1 MNMSS
6 SQQTKNIKKGRII
19 CLAFVIVVLALFLEA
34 GILYNVNI
42 KNANK
47 TSQFFLKQAI
57 SVIEKNERTEK
68 EMIQSLKE
76 DYIVRAKAVSYIID
90 ANPKAEKDLNELKKI
105 AKLISV
111 DEIHLF
117 DTKGKIYSGTVP
129 KYYGYSFES
138 GKQLE
143 YFKPMLQNKKRTM
156 CQDVTPNTSEGKSMM
171 YAITWNEA
179 GTHMVQVGIE
189 PVRLINEVKQNAIFN
204 VVNNMPM
211 YKGLSIYVANQESGV
226 IYGATDKSKVGK
238 KLDEVGFPEEKINQN
253 QVKTEHLTIDGK
265 RYNCTFEKS
274 GEYVVGVTFDMSAD
288 DENNGIAILI
298 VGIYLS
304 LATACILFVISRSL
318 KRKEEVAI
326 LSYTSNIDELTECF
340 NRRAYERDI
349 LTLSKEVEFIYI
361 SMDVNGLKIVND
373 SLGHMA
379 GDELLKGAA
388 FCMKQCFEP
397 YGKVYRVGGDEFI
410 AILHVNADQ
419 FEEIREKFYEVVKG
433 WSGQQTDS
441 LTISCGAVSSTEQ
454 EWNSISEIVDMA
466 DIRMYEKK
474 AMYYGEN
481 GVDRRGQP
489 APYVTLCKLYSE
501 ILKVNLNKDNYKVL
515 NITEGINIADNVEEQ
530 NCLSEWLQK
539 PVEEGTI
546 YAEDLKEYIR
556 QTRTEYLKEYFDKGK
571 NVLTISYRRKV
582 DGEYKRVT
590 LDVLASDT
598 YVASHREVFLYVKYW
613 E

>member
-1 MNMSS
+1 MNMNNR
-6 SQQTKNIKKGRII
+6 QLKKNKKWGRII
-19 CLAFVIVVLALFLEA
+19 CLAFVVVILALFLEA
-34 GILYNVNI
+34 GVLYSINT
-42 KNANK
+42 KNADN
-47 TSQFFLKQAI
+47 TSQVYLKQII
-57 SVIEKNERTEK
+57 SILEENEQTETQ
-68 EMIQSLKE
+68 MMQSLKE

-90 ANPKAEKDLNELKKI
+90 AKPEVEKDREELKKI
-105 AKLISV
+105 AKLMAI

-117 DTKGKIYSGTVP
+117 DARGKIYGGTVP
-129 KYYGYSFES
+129 KYYGYDFDS
-138 GKQLE
+138 GEQIG

-171 YAITWNEA
+171 YAMTWNDA
-179 GTHMVQVGIE
+179 GTHMVQIGIE
-189 PVRLINEVKQNAIFN
+189 PVRLIDEVKQNSIPN
-204 VVNNMPM
+204 VVNNMPV
-211 YKGLSIYVANQESGV
+211 YKGVSIYVANQESGV
-226 IYGATDKSKVGK
+226 IYGATDKSVQGK
-238 KLDEVGFPEEKINQN
+238 LLDEVGFSRKKICKERIVRQSI
-253 QVKTEHLTIDGK
+253 KIDEK
-265 RYNCTFEKS
+265 RYYCNFEKS
-274 GEYVVGVTFDMSAD
+274 GDYIVGVTFDMSAD
-288 DENNGIAILI
+288 KESNGTALVV
-298 VGIYLS
+298 VGVYLS
-304 LATACILFVISRSL
+304 LATAGILFMVSRGL
-318 KRKEEVAI
+318 KRKEQVAL

-349 LTLSKEVEFIYI
+349 LTLSKEAEFIYI

-373 SLGHMA
+373 SLGHTA

-397 YGKVYRVGGDEFI
+397 YGKVYRVGGDEVI
-410 AILHVNADQ
+410 AIVHMNSEEL
-419 FEEIREKFYEVVKG
+419 EEIRKKFYELVKG

-501 ILKVNLNKDNYKVL
+501 ILKVNLNRDAYKVL

-556 QTRTEYLKEYFDKGK
+556 QTKLEYLKEYFDQGK

-590 LDVLASDT
+590 LDVLASDA
-598 YVASHREVFLYVKYW
+598 YAHSHREVFLYVKYW

>member
-1 MNMSS
+1 MNMISK
-6 SQQTKNIKKGRII
+6 QQVKNTKWGRII
-19 CLAFVIVVLALFLEA
+19 CLAFVVVVLALFLEA

-57 SVIEKNERTEK
+57 SVVEKNERTEK
-68 EMIQSLKE
+68 EMMRSLKE

-90 ANPKAEKDLNELKKI
+90 AKPEVENDLDELKKI
-105 AKLISV
+105 AKLMAI

-117 DTKGKIYSGTVP
+117 DSKGKIYSGTVP
-129 KYYGYSFES
+129 KYYGYSFDS
-138 GKQLE
+138 GKQME
-143 YFKPMLQNKKRTM
+143 YFKPMLRNKKRSM

-179 GTHMVQVGIE
+179 GTHMIQIGIE
-189 PVRLINEVKQNAIFN
+189 PIRLINEMKQNAISN
-204 VVNNMPM
+204 VVSNMPM
-211 YKGLSIYVANQESGV
+211 YKGLSVYVANQESGV

-238 KLDEVGFPEEKINQN
+238 KLDEVGFPKEKIDQN
-253 QVKTEHLTIDGK
+253 QIKTEQLKIDGK
-265 RYNCTFEKS
+265 RHNCTFEKS
-274 GEYVVGVTFDMSAD
+274 GEYIIGVTYDMTVD
-288 DENNGIAILI
+288 DENNWIAILI

-304 LATACILFVISRSL
+304 LATACILLVAARSL
-318 KRKEEVAI
+318 KRKKQVAM

-373 SLGHMA
+373 SMGHTA

-410 AILHVNADQ
+410 AILHVDAEH
-419 FEEIREKFYEVVKG
+419 FETISENFDEVVKG
-433 WSGQQTDS
+433 WSGQQIDS
-441 LTISCGAVSSTEQ
+441 LTISCGVVNSLEQ
-454 EWNSISEIVDMA
+454 AWNSISEIADMA

-501 ILKVNLNKDNYKVL
+501 ILKVNLNKDSYKVL
-515 NITEGINIADNVEEQ
+515 NITEGINITDKIDER
-530 NCLSEWLQK
+530 NCLSEWLRK
-539 PVEEGTI
+539 PIEESVI
-546 YAEDLKEYIR
+546 HAEDLNDYIR
-556 QTRTEYLKEYFDKGK
+556 QTEIKYLKEYFDEGK

-582 DGEYKRVT
+582 GDEYKRVT
-590 LDVLASDT
+590 LDILSSDG
-598 YVASHREVFLYVKYW
+598 YSDSHREVFLYVKYW
-613 E
+613 K

>member
-1 MNMSS
+1 MNMISK
-6 SQQTKNIKKGRII
+6 QQVKNTKWGRII
-19 CLAFVIVVLALFLEA
+19 CLAFVVVVLALFLEA

-57 SVIEKNERTEK
+57 SVVEKNERTEK
-68 EMIQSLKE
+68 EMMRSLKE

-90 ANPKAEKDLNELKKI
+90 AKPEVENNLDELKKI
-105 AKLISV
+105 AKLMAI

-117 DTKGKIYSGTVP
+117 DSKGKIYSGTVP
-129 KYYGYSFES
+129 KYYGYSFDS
-138 GKQLE
+138 GKQME
-143 YFKPMLQNKKRTM
+143 YFKPMLRNKKRSM

-179 GTHMVQVGIE
+179 GTHMIQIGIE
-189 PVRLINEVKQNAIFN
+189 PIRLIDEMKQNAISN
-204 VVNNMPM
+204 VVSNMPM
-211 YKGLSIYVANQESGV
+211 YKGLSVYVANQKSGV

-238 KLDEVGFPEEKINQN
+238 KLDEVGFPKEKIDQN
-253 QVKTEHLTIDGK
+253 QIKTEQLKIDGK
-265 RYNCTFEKS
+265 RHNCTFEKS
-274 GEYVVGVTFDMSAD
+274 GEYIIGVTYDMTVD
-288 DENNGIAILI
+288 DENNWIAILI

-304 LATACILFVISRSL
+304 LATACILLVAARSL
-318 KRKEEVAI
+318 KRKKQVAM

-373 SLGHMA
+373 SMGHTA

-410 AILHVNADQ
+410 AILHVDAEH
-419 FEEIREKFYEVVKG
+419 FEAISDNFDEVVKG
-433 WSGQQTDS
+433 WSGQQIDS
-441 LTISCGAVSSTEQ
+441 LTISCGVVSSLEQ
-454 EWNSISEIVDMA
+454 AWNSISEIADMA

-501 ILKVNLNKDNYKVL
+501 ILKVNLNKDSYKVL
-515 NITEGINIADNVEEQ
+515 NITEGINITDKIDER
-530 NCLSEWLQK
+530 NCLSEWLRK
-539 PVEEGTI
+539 PIEESVI
-546 YAEDLKEYIR
+546 HAEDLNDYIR
-556 QTRTEYLKEYFDKGK
+556 QTEIKYLKEYFDDGK

-582 DGEYKRVT
+582 GDEYKRVT
-590 LDVLASDT
+590 LDILSSDG
-598 YVASHREVFLYVKYW
+598 YSDSHREVFLYVKYW
-613 E
+613 K